1 MCRRIFVKVLQLILK
16 KYKLSKKFFE
26 TIYRPDDL
34 SRTVREAANILRE
47 KFSAKLSK
55 LKLPSYVRPELRYEV
70 AFKLNPPKFPPLPSA
85 DFGVALSP
93 PFPDWFVCGNVL
105 KILRESTKKR
115 TERVVPTKH
124 TLDTFKGH
132 LHIDLKYVRVLTP
145 IPEGLDSDNLFD

>member
-1 MCRRIFVKVLQLILK
+1 MCRRTSKKVLQLILK
-16 KYKLSKKFFE
+16 KSKLFKNSLKLSIGLMIFVGPFVRLQSLYAKK
-26 TIYRPDDL
+26 I
-34 SRTVREAANILRE
+34 
-47 KFSAKLSK
+47 SAKLSK
-55 LKLPSYVRPELRYEV
+55 LKLPSYVRPELHYEV

-105 KILRESTKKR
+105 KDLQNSSKKR
-115 TERVVPTKH
+115 AERVVPTKH

-132 LHIDLKYVRVLTP
+132 LHIDLEHVHVLTP